1 MGNIPLAPQQASNF
15 AVFYDWI
22 FYILLALTIIFSLI
36 VGVLTIFFAVRYQN
50 GRKVNRR
57 NPIDES
63 PIMEATWI
71 IIPTVLGL
79 GVFFAGAK
87 LFLDMRTPPKDAMNV
102 YVVGKQWMWHVQHSN
117 GVRENNT
124 LHVPL
129 GKPVK
134 LTMISQ
140 DVIHAFYIPEFRIQY
155 HVVPGRYTQQWFT
168 PTKPG
173 RYQLWCN
180 VYCGTQHSE
189 MGGYVYVMQPEDYRK
204 WLDNGGENA
213 EPLTLEQRGQKVWKQ
228 QACNNCHEAKSNMRA
243 PSLAMIYGSKRE
255 MKDGTVLVADD
266 MYLRES
272 ILRPYNRLVKGYDKS
287 MPEYAGAVPE
297 EDILALV
304 AYMKTLGTPMGPTET
319 MKLPN
324 EPGKGNPPMETPK
337 TKDTTTA
344 VGAIGAQQEGG
355 LKY

>member
-1 MGNIPLAPQQASNF
+1 MGNIPLAPTQASNF

-22 FYILLALTIIFSLI
+22 FYILLALTIIFTLL
-36 VGVLTIFFAVRYQN
+36 VAALVVVFAVRYQAD
-50 GRKVNRR
+50 RKVNRR

-63 PIMEATWI
+63 PIMEVTWI
-71 IIPTVLGL
+71 VVPTVLGL
-79 GVFFAGAK
+79 GVFFAGAN

-124 LHVPL
+124 LHVPV

-168 PTKPG
+168 ATKPG

-189 MGGYVYVMQPEDYRK
+189 MGGYVYAMPPEEYKK
-204 WLDNGGENA
+204 WLENGGENA

-228 QACNNCHEAKSNMRA
+228 QACNNCHESKSNMRA
-243 PSLAMIYGSKRE
+243 PSLVALYGSKRT
-255 MKDGTVLVADD
+255 MRDGSILTADD

-272 ILRPYNRLVKGYDKS
+272 ILRPYNRITKGYDKS
-287 MPEYAGAVPE
+287 MPEYAGTISE

-304 AYMKTLGTPMGPTET
+304 AYMKTLGSLTPDA
-319 MKLPN
+319 KLSD
-324 EPGKGNPPMETPK
+324 EPGKGNPPTGTAK